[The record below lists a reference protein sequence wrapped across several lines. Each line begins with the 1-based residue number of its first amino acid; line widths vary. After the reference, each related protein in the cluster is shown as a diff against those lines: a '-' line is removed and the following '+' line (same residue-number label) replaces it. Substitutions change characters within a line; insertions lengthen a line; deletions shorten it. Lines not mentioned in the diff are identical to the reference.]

1 MTLVRPSEFSCL
13 ASVDHGEAV
22 LAVNGELD
30 MSTAPE
36 LSRSL
41 AGVLDQHPQRV
52 TLEIGGLDFI
62 DSTGLTLLVRTSKEL
77 KAHDGALQLAHPTP
91 PVRRVLEIVG
101 LDGLLVA

>member
-1 MTLVRPSEFSCL
+1 MTVVRPPEFSCL
-13 ASVDHGEAV
+13 ASLDHGDAV
-22 LAVNGELD
+22 VAVTGELD

-41 AGVLDQHPQRV
+41 AGVLDQHPQRL
-52 TLEIGGLDFI
+52 TLELGGLQFI
-62 DSTGLTLLVRTSKEL
+62 DSTGLTLLVRTSKQL
-77 KAHDGALQLAHPTP
+77 KAHEGALELAHPTP

>member
-1 MTLVRPSEFSCL
+1 MTVVRPPEFSCL
-13 ASVDHGEAV
+13 ASLDHGEAV
-22 LAVNGELD
+22 VAVAGELD

-41 AGVLDQHPQRV
+41 AGVLEQHPQRV
-52 TLEIGGLDFI
+52 TLDLGGLAFI
-62 DSTGLTLLVRTSKEL
+62 DSTGLTLLVRTSNHL
-77 KAHDGALQLAHPTP
+77 KRHEADLRLAHPTP